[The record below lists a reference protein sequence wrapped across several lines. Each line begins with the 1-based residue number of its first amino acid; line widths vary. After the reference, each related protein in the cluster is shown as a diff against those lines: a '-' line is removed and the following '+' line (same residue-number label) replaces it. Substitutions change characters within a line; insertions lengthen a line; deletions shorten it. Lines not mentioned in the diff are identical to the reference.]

1 MIVRGTRTWKAIAL
15 LSALVA
21 LALPAT
27 ASAGDGPTATK
38 SGVLINYVS
47 TGKLKIAKRISI
59 LVICSA
65 DCNANATTVITGP
78 RTKLK
83 FDVAGPLAAG
93 QQGGPFFKPNGPLLK
108 AMKAQPGKFKVQST
122 IIATDALTGAPDT
135 ISRTFKLK
143 R

>member
-1 MIVRGTRTWKAIAL
+1 VIVRGTRIWKAIAL
-15 LSALVA
+15 LSVLAA

-38 SGVLINYVS
+38 SGVLINYVGG
-47 TGKLKIAKRISI
+47 GKLKVAKRISI
-59 LVICSA
+59 LVVCSA
-65 DCNANATTVITGP
+65 DCNATANTVIKGP

-83 FDVAGPLAAG
+83 FEVAGPLAAG

-108 AMKAQPGKFKVQST
+108 AMKAQPGKFKIQSKIT
-122 IIATDALTGAPDT
+122 ATNALTGAVET